1 MSDSTFARSSPKAQ
15 LSTGTPPFLASLFDL
30 LSKED
35 PAVIR
40 WCEDGKSFGI
50 FNVAVLEAYVLPTYY
65 RHNNF
70 SSFQRQL
77 NYFGFRRIL
86 KPRMFEPGTFYA
98 QPFFLRDD
106 PSKMLLIKRKTYR
119 FKGARSHRPTS
130 YVQQASR
137 SLPLQGHG
145 IPPVRRRSNA
155 TQQQAIYALRGLS
168 RAMSEPSDELLT
180 DTKWRDGDE
189 NESVDD
195 GNLHSPDK
203 KPSRDD
209 ADDDGMA
216 KEENPFEPIPFEQ
229 NRGDEWKVPDED
241 VALLSSMMNPSLSIA
256 SPPEYHTPQH

>member
-1 MSDSTFARSSPKAQ
+1 
-15 LSTGTPPFLASLFDL
+15 
-30 LSKED
+30 
-35 PAVIR
+35 
-40 WCEDGKSFGI
+40 
-50 FNVAVLEAYVLPTYY
+50 
-65 RHNNF
+65 
-70 SSFQRQL
+70 
-77 NYFGFRRIL
+77 
-86 KPRMFEPGTFYA
+86 MFEPGTFYA